1 MAPSGPATSR
11 GACPRRRSHGGVL
24 GDDLAAVRCETH
36 ELLGELLVAQEM
48 FDEAERAA
56 LATFDEAAGRPR
68 DGERADRAVAAALAC
83 DHARE
88 VEHEAA
94 ERWVR
99 HRERL
104 RALLEQSVA
113 SSAGLE
119 TAADGRS

>member
-24 GDDLAAVRCETH
+24 GDDLAAVCCEAH
-36 ELLGELLVAQEM
+36 ELLVAQEM
-48 FDEAERAA
+48 LDEAERAA

-104 RALLEQSVA
+104 RALLDQSVA

>member
-1 MAPSGPATSR
+1 
-11 GACPRRRSHGGVL
+11 VL

-48 FDEAERAA
+48 FDEAER
-56 LATFDEAAGRPR
+56 
-68 DGERADRAVAAALAC
+68 AALAC